1 MKKYIS
7 FLCAAV
13 VLAIGFTL
21 FGFIDNRKSA
31 DYKNS
36 LIQNTKPAAT
46 VGMTNSLKFTP
57 PTVRIKVGE
66 TVRWKNSSLLVHTVT
81 ADPAEATIEGSVA
94 LPEGAEAFNSGLMD
108 PEQTFEHTF
117 TEAGT
122 YTYFCIPHEA
132 AKMRGQVIVSAK

>member
-7 FLCAAV
+7 FLCTGV
-13 VLAIGFTL
+13 VLAFSSML
-21 FGFIDNRKSA
+21 LGFIDSRNAA

-36 LIQNTKPAAT
+36 TIQNTEPAAI
-46 VGMTNSLKFTP
+46 VGMTNSLRFTP

-132 AKMRGQVIVSAK
+132 AKMRGQVIVGAK